1 MSFDFDRIIDRRGT
15 HSAKWDSMEGYYGV
29 SPDDG
34 ISMWVADM
42 DFAAPPAVADALHRI
57 ADHGVFGY
65 HGAQTD
71 YFAAIQ
77 GFMKR
82 RHGWDVD
89 PAWITTTPGLV
100 TGTANCVQAFTAPG
114 EGVIVFTPVYHAF
127 HRVIVANNRRVVES
141 PLVEVNGRYAM
152 DLDALAA
159 TLDGSEKM
167 MIFCSPHNPGGR
179 VWSRDEIRAA
189 ADFCVAHDLIFV
201 SDEIHCDLVYPGT
214 KHIVASIAAPEAK
227 ARTVMMVASTKTFN
241 IAGSHT
247 GNVIIEDAA
256 LRARFTAVQM
266 AAGASPNAIGVEMA
280 TAAFNEGD
288 AWLDALVAYL
298 DGNRK
303 IFDAGI
309 NAIPGLKSMALEATY
324 LAWVDFTG
332 TGMTQAEIS
341 DRVAKIA
348 KIAANHGPTF
358 GTGGEGRMRFNFA
371 TPRTRIEDAV
381 RRLTDAFSDLQ

>member
-159 TLDGSEKM
+159 ALDGSEKM

-201 SDEIHCDLVYPGT
+201 
-214 KHIVASIAAPEAK
+214 
-227 ARTVMMVASTKTFN
+227 
-241 IAGSHT
+241 
-247 GNVIIEDAA
+247 
-256 LRARFTAVQM
+256 
-266 AAGASPNAIGVEMA
+266 
-280 TAAFNEGD
+280 
-288 AWLDALVAYL
+288 
-298 DGNRK
+298 
-303 IFDAGI
+303 
-309 NAIPGLKSMALEATY
+309 
-324 LAWVDFTG
+324 
-332 TGMTQAEIS
+332 
-341 DRVAKIA
+341 
-348 KIAANHGPTF
+348 
-358 GTGGEGRMRFNFA
+358 
-371 TPRTRIEDAV
+371 
-381 RRLTDAFSDLQ
+381 